1 MIDDLDDILDKY
13 NNTYTKIIKM
23 KPIDVKTDSFAEYN
37 ENLMKKILNLKLV
50 IKYEYQNT
58 QIFLQKDMLPIGMKK
73 FLS

>member
-1 MIDDLDDILDKY
+1 MIDDLDDILDRY

-58 QIFLQKDMLPIGMKK
+58 QIFLQKDMLPIGMKE